1 MTTVIGV
8 SLKMYFGHAR
18 TLEWCRAV
26 RRLAEE
32 HPAVRDGEA
41 ELFVLPTFPAIP
53 AAIEIL
59 APLVTV
65 GAQDIASHDSGA
77 FTGEVSGAELAELGC
92 GIAEIGHAE
101 RRRLFA
107 ETEEQVSE
115 KVAAAFRNGLTPLLC
130 VGEAERGGD
139 AAKIC
144 IDQIDSA
151 LRLVDDRGPFAPLIV
166 AYEPV
171 WAIGQAQPAPDR
183 HVREVCQRLRDHLGT
198 LRAGGPQGSGG
209 SRVIYGGS
217 AGPGLLTR
225 VKDSVD
231 GLFLGR
237 FAHDP
242 SAIRSILD
250 EVHKLRL
257 S

>member
-1 MTTVIGV
+1 MTTLIGV
-8 SLKMYFGHAR
+8 SLKMYFGHAQ
-18 TLEWCRAV
+18 TVEWCRAV

-41 ELFVLPTFPAIP
+41 ELFVLPSFPAIP
-53 AAIEIL
+53 AAIQIL
-59 APLVTV
+59 APLVAV

-101 RRRLFA
+101 RRLLG

-130 VGEAERGGD
+130 VGEEERDVD
-139 AAKIC
+139 AAGIC

-151 LRLVDDRGPFAPLIV
+151 LRFAEDRGQLAPLIV

-171 WAIGQAQPAPDR
+171 WAIGQAQPAPDS
-183 HVREVCQRLRDHLGT
+183 HVREMCQRLRDHLGT
-198 LRAGGPQGSGG
+198 LPAVS

-242 SAIRSILD
+242 AAIRSILD
-250 EVHKLRL
+250 EVHELRL

>member
-1 MTTVIGV
+1 MTTLIGV
-8 SLKMYFGHAR
+8 SLKMYFGQAQ
-18 TLEWCRAV
+18 TVEWCRAV

-32 HPAVRDGEA
+32 HPAVSGGGA

-53 AAIEIL
+53 AAMEIL

-65 GAQDIASHDSGA
+65 GAQDIASYDSGA

-101 RRRLFA
+101 RRRLLG
-107 ETEEQVSE
+107 ETEQQVSE

-130 VGEAERGGD
+130 VGEEERGVD
-139 AAKIC
+139 AAKVC

-151 LRLVDDRGPFAPLIV
+151 LRLADDLGPFAPLIV

-171 WAIGQAQPAPDR
+171 WAIGQAQPAPDS

-198 LRAGGPQGSGG
+198 LAESG

-225 VKDSVD
+225 VNDSVD